1 VDLGIAAFCNLNG
14 RKMNRIFWSMGF
26 ATILMIGLLASCK
39 STKTIQTAINKRDTV
54 AVTEIK
60 NPIED
65 STFVINRIIEKIYN
79 RRINFNTFSAK
90 IKLDYTDPEGK
101 TKDATVFI
109 RLNRDSV
116 MWVSLT
122 GALGV
127 EGFRVL
133 IKPDSVFVLDKLE
146 KNITRRSTGYLQ
158 EITNLPL
165 DFAALQDIIVGNPVY
180 FSNNIVSYKADA
192 SSVTALSVGDYFK
205 HLLNLDTLNNTI
217 GYSKIDD
224 INVSRNRTC
233 FITYSNYTPAQGTTF
248 STNREI
254 TVTEKTSL
262 NVKLEYKQF
271 AFDEKLTFPFAI
283 PKNYKEK

>member
-1 VDLGIAAFCNLNG
+1 MLKNYWSYIAW
-14 RKMNRIFWSMGF
+14 MMVMGWL
-26 ATILMIGLLASCK
+26 IYGCK
-39 STKTIQTAINKRDTV
+39 STKTIQTAMNKKDTAIV
-54 AVTEIK
+54 MEIK
-60 NPIED
+60 NPEVD
-65 STFVINRIIEKIYN
+65 SAFVIGQIIEKIKK

-109 RLNRDSV
+109 RLKRDSI

-127 EGFRVL
+127 EGFRAL
-133 IKPDSVFVLDKLE
+133 IKPDSVWVLDKLE
-146 KNITRRSTGYLQ
+146 KFITKRSTGYLQ

-180 FSNNIVSYKADA
+180 FSDNIFSYKADA
-192 SSVTALSVGDYFK
+192 ESITALSIGEFFK
-205 HLLNLDTLNNTI
+205 HLLNLDTLKNTI
-217 GYSKIDD
+217 GYSKMDD

-233 FITYSNYTPAQGTTF
+233 FIGYSDYVPAQGTTF
-248 STNREI
+248 STKRDI
-254 TVTEKTSL
+254 TITEKTSL
-262 NVKLEYKQF
+262 NVKLDYKQF
-271 AFDEKLTFPFAI
+271 AFNEALTYPFAI

>member
-1 VDLGIAAFCNLNG
+1 MKMVIWIATF
-14 RKMNRIFWSMGF
+14 
-26 ATILMIGLLASCK
+26 GLLAGLWLLESCK
-39 STKTIQTAINKRDTV
+39 STKTIQTAINKKDTV
-54 AVTEIK
+54 EVKVVKDTMVDSLYVISQFLDK
-60 NPIED
+60 IEE
-65 STFVINRIIEKIYN
+65 RKI
-79 RRINFNTFSAK
+79 RFNTFSAK
-90 IKLDYTDPEGK
+90 IKLDYTDPDGK

-109 RLNRDSV
+109 RLKRDSL

-133 IKPDSVFVLDKLE
+133 IRPDSVWVLDKLE
-146 KNITRRSTGYLQ
+146 KNITRRSTAYLQ

-180 FSNNIVSYKADA
+180 FSKNIVSYKADA
-192 SSVTALSVGDYFK
+192 QTITALSVGDYFK
-205 HLLNLDTLNNTI
+205 HLLNLDTIRNTI

-224 INVSRNRTC
+224 INVSSNRTC
-233 FITYSNYTPAQGTTF
+233 FIGYSNYLPTLRTSF
-248 STNREI
+248 STRRDI

-262 NVKLEYKQF
+262 NVKLDYKQF
-271 AFDEKLTFPFAI
+271 AFDELLTFPFAI